1 MIAELEKVPPAERTG
16 RLFPWG
22 PKSAGSVY
30 KRLEPLCA
38 ALGLEF
44 TPHCARHSFATNLH
58 DEGASLMDL
67 LEVGSWTSLRAIERY
82 IAVRPARARAVLGLL
97 VAEVG
102 DDNGREAAKGGTRGV
117 TVPKRLIA

>member
-1 MIAELEKVPPAERTG
+1 MGTIRIEPGAGNLWIKKAKAWKAVTLHPAVIAELEKVPPAERTG

-44 TPHCARHSFATNLH
+44 TPHCARH
-58 DEGASLMDL
+58 L
-67 LEVGSWTSLRAIERY
+67 LRDQSA
-82 IAVRPARARAVLGLL
+82 
-97 VAEVG
+97 
-102 DDNGREAAKGGTRGV
+102 
-117 TVPKRLIA
+117 